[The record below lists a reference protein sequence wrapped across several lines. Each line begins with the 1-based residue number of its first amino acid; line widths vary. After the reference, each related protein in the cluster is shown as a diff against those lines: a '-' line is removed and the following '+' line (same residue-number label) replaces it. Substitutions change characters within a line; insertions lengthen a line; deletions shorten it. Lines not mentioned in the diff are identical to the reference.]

1 MPLVVKI
8 PGNSTKKIVAFALT
22 RQTWRYT
29 VMPLVVKI
37 PGKSTKKVAFA
48 LTRQTWRYTVMPLV
62 IKIPGNSTTKNS
74 SFCSHKTNMALYSYA
89 SSC

>member
-1 MPLVVKI
+1 MALYSYASSI
-8 PGNSTKKIVAFALT
+8 PRNSTKTLVAFALT

-37 PGKSTKKVAFA
+37 PGKSTKTLVAFA

-62 IKIPGNSTTKNS
+62 YQEIQQK
-74 SFCSHKTNMALYSYA
+74 H
-89 SSC
+89 